1 MRRHLRAGMKRWPK
15 FAKPANRLLWCR
27 LPACTVFAARSL
39 QDAVWKPAPQESSPL
54 ALSKHALESNAM
66 LRAFVP
72 VLIIAAAS
80 PFAYGHA
87 LHLFASVSGGHIEGK
102 AYYSDSPAAGI
113 AVTILGPDDEV
124 LATVRS
130 DVSGTFTWHPT
141 KRCDLRFV
149 AESEDGHRTE
159 FTIASDELPRS
170 LSAPDPE
177 PSVTEVAAEDGSD
190 DSDRSSPP
198 SADLER
204 LVAEAVS
211 REVAPLREQLDA
223 AAHRTQLRD
232 VIGGIGYIVGMAGLF
247 ALWKRRTSRSD
258 R

>member
-1 MRRHLRAGMKRWPK
+1 MA
-15 FAKPANRLLWCR
+15 
-27 LPACTVFAARSL
+27 
-39 QDAVWKPAPQESSPL
+39 SPL
-54 ALSKHALESNAM
+54 ALSKHALKSNAM
-66 LRAFVP
+66 LRALVP
-72 VLIIAAAS
+72 VLIVAAAS

-87 LHLFASVSGGHIEGK
+87 LHLFASVSGDHIEGK

-113 AVTILGPDDEV
+113 PVTIVGPDDEI

-159 FTIASDELPRS
+159 FTIAAEELPRS
-170 LSAPDPE
+170 RSAPEPE
-177 PSVTEVAAEDGSD
+177 PSVIEVAAEDGPD
-190 DSDRSSPP
+190 DSDRSSPS

-223 AAHRTQLRD
+223 ATHRTQLRD
-232 VIGGIGYIVGMAGLF
+232 IVGGLGYIAGVAGLF

>member
-1 MRRHLRAGMKRWPK
+1 MRQCLDRYGLMRG
-15 FAKPANRLLWCR
+15 FALTFLL
-27 LPACTVFAARSL
+27 AA
-39 QDAVWKPAPQESSPL
+39 AAPL
-54 ALSKHALESNAM
+54 AGA
-66 LRAFVP
+66 
-72 VLIIAAAS
+72 
-80 PFAYGHA
+80 HA
-87 LHLFASVSGGHIEGK
+87 LHLFASVSGDHIEGK

-113 AVTILGPDDEV
+113 AVTVLGPDDEV

-149 AESEDGHRTE
+149 AETEDGHRTV
-159 FTIASDELPRS
+159 FTIAAEELPGS
-170 LSAPDPE
+170 LPPPE
-177 PSVTEVAAEDGSD
+177 PESVPSVVTATDGSD
-190 DSDRSSPP
+190 GSDRSDRSVRSQNSGPSP
-198 SADLER
+198 ADLER

-232 VIGGIGYIVGMAGLF
+232 VIGGIGYIAGVAGLF

>member
-1 MRRHLRAGMKRWPK
+1 MRQCLDRYGWMRG
-15 FAKPANRLLWCR
+15 FALTLVLAS
-27 LPACTVFAARSL
+27 AA
-39 QDAVWKPAPQESSPL
+39 PL
-54 ALSKHALESNAM
+54 AYA
-66 LRAFVP
+66 
-72 VLIIAAAS
+72 
-80 PFAYGHA
+80 HA
-87 LHLFASVSGGHIEGK
+87 LHLFASVSGDAIEGK
-102 AYYSDSPAAGI
+102 TYYTDSPAAGI
-113 AVTILGPDDEV
+113 AVTVLGPDDEV

-149 AESEDGHRTE
+149 AETDDGHRVE
-159 FTIASDELPRS
+159 FTIASNELPEGHP
-170 LSAPDPE
+170 APTGAPTPDE
-177 PSVTEVAAEDGSD
+177 SDGSVR
-190 DSDRSSPP
+190 SDRSSPAA
-198 SADLER
+198 ADLER

-232 VIGGIGYIVGMAGLF
+232 IVGGIGYIAGVAGLF